1 VDDDRATY
9 LSQWAISWGRQN
21 GQSETSMTH
30 NIEFVFLP
38 TGCAR
43 KLQMAR
49 RRNQVRSRLLCI
61 LHIRATPPFQSLKC
75 QHDRKEKQGGR
86 STTG

>member
-1 VDDDRATY
+1 MMWLTIEEDVKVLCEGWLLQYLLVAETLRALNGDWDNEEVRIVDDDRATY

-43 KLQMAR
+43 
-49 RRNQVRSRLLCI
+49 
-61 LHIRATPPFQSLKC
+61 
-75 QHDRKEKQGGR
+75 
-86 STTG
+86 